1 MVRRAE
7 GTARSL
13 VAKQEAERCHDGV
26 DGAASGMRR
35 PQGEERV
42 VHSMQVLASLA
53 QPPTPLPR
61 REIANLLTCLVLQPG
76 AAATRVCTPSAR
88 CPASPPSE
96 LPLGR
101 CQSID
106 RLGKHA
112 GELRWGRNRR
122 KS

>member
-42 VHSMQVLASLA
+42 VHSMCCVLR
-53 QPPTPLPR
+53 Q
-61 REIANLLTCLVLQPG
+61 
-76 AAATRVCTPSAR
+76 PSAPVDP
-88 CPASPPSE
+88 PACSGP
-96 LPLGR
+96 
-101 CQSID
+101 
-106 RLGKHA
+106 
-112 GELRWGRNRR
+112 
-122 KS
+122 